1 MLYKYETHLA
11 NFRFDGNMRVGRYKI
26 TWYVLEPDDEGEEN
40 GRCFNEKELKQFQD
54 YVTQNPTNFPG
65 NKNYWSCSNEEL
77 IPYCDFNTEGEILA
91 FPKNLILR
99 KTPELLEGGYT
110 KCMDII
116 LLSTNKI
123 DNHTY
128 DLEFNVVGR
137 VENKD

>member
-1 MLYKYETHLA
+1 MNKYETYLT
-11 NFRFDGNMRVGRYKI
+11 NFRFDTVIIEDSLKI
-26 TWYVLEPDDEGEEN
+26 TWFILEPDDEGEES

-65 NKNYWSCSNEEL
+65 DKNYWSCSDEEL
-77 IPYCDFNTEGEILA
+77 IPYCDFNTEGEILT

-99 KTPELLEGGYT
+99 KEPELLGGEYT

-116 LLSTNKI
+116 LLGVNKK

-128 DLEFNVVGR
+128 NLEFDVVGR
-137 VENKD
+137 IENMN